1 MTAFTDTAYLI
12 AILNPADELAESAT
26 AAHRQLGDAR
36 LVTTEEVLTEFLN
49 AMSDGGPWV
58 RIRAYEMA
66 LKILA
71 SPKIEVIPQSHESFL
86 QGLELYSRRRDKG
99 YSLTDCISMS
109 TMRQLGIRE
118 VLTADHHFRQE
129 GFTILL

>member
-1 MTAFTDTAYLI
+1 
-12 AILNPADELAESAT
+12 
-26 AAHRQLGDAR
+26 
-36 LVTTEEVLTEFLN
+36 
-49 AMSDGGPWV
+49 
-58 RIRAYEMA
+58 MA
-66 LKILA
+66 LKDLA

-86 QGLELYSRRRDKG
+86 QGLDLYSRRRDKG

-109 TMRQLGIRE
+109 TMRQLGLSE